1 MRLTHNLF
9 EHAGPILGQLADAL
23 GLEQRAGEL
32 PSATQPL
39 AVLVEEQGH
48 VEFRVARQCWQYL
61 DLEAIEAAVAHRQV
75 VHHEQHLHQRID
87 AALTSDPGSFDD
99 HVERQVLM
107 LEGTQGS
114 VTGNPQVMAE
124 PLLRAITR
132 TQRQDVDEEADQ
144 ALQLRLLTAG
154 NIGANQQVITV
165 TDPVQQH
172 LKGRQ

>member
-1 MRLTHNLF
+1 
-9 EHAGPILGQLADAL
+9 
-23 GLEQRAGEL
+23 
-32 PSATQPL
+32 
-39 AVLVEEQGH
+39 
-48 VEFRVARQCWQYL
+48 
-61 DLEAIEAAVAHRQV
+61 
-75 VHHEQHLHQRID
+75 
-87 AALTSDPGSFDD
+87 
-99 HVERQVLM
+99 M

-132 TQRQDVDEEADQ
+132 TQRQDVDEETDQ